1 MILETERLFLREMT
15 LEDVDT
21 KSVYKDGYGKSG
33 GRRSALYE
41 GFVVLREGS

>member
-21 KSVYKDGYGKSG
+21 L
-33 GRRSALYE
+33 AL
-41 GFVVLREGS
+41 VLSDCGITM